1 MSIMHDEAWIGKRLC
16 DLRKQHLDRNLHVY
30 PEAGG
35 KIRIRDRTY
44 LNFSSNDY
52 LNLARHPHVVARAAE
67 ALSGSG
73 CGATASRLVTGTLTW
88 HDELEQS
95 LARHKGYPCALLFG
109 SGFLANCGTIP
120 ALAGRSDCVFA
131 DKLVHASIVDAVILS
146 RSKLHRF
153 HHNDAEHLEQL
164 LKKSGTAGCK
174 LVVTESV
181 FSMDGDLAPL
191 QDIADVAQRH
201 GAMVMVD
208 EAHATGVFG
217 CKGGGLVREWA
228 LESLIN
234 IDLGTLSKALGGYG
248 GFVACSES
256 VRDFLINRARSFI
269 YSTALPPSVVGAAIG
284 ALQVIDGSCDLGA
297 QLLANSAE
305 FRDRL
310 QKAGLNTGNSASQI
324 IPVMVGG
331 NSEALSI
338 SKKLREQGVIGVAIR
353 PPTVPQGS
361 ARVRLSVT
369 LAHTKEDLEH
379 AAEVII
385 AASKSEGLL

>member
-1 MSIMHDEAWIGKRLC
+1 MHDEAWISKQLC
-16 DLRKQHLDRNLHVY
+16 DLKEQHLDRSLVVY
-30 PEAGG
+30 HEAGG
-35 KIRIRDRTY
+35 KIRIGDRTY

-52 LNLARHPHVVARAAE
+52 LNLARNPDVVAKAAG
-67 ALSGSG
+67 ALSSSG

-88 HDELEQS
+88 HNELEQR
-95 LARHKGYPCALLFG
+95 LARHKGYQCALLFG

-120 ALAGRSDCVFA
+120 ALVGRGDQVFA

-146 RSKLHRF
+146 RTKLYRF
-153 HHNDAEHLEQL
+153 RHNDAEHLEQL
-164 LKKSGTAGCK
+164 LKKSGASGRK

-191 QDIADVAQRH
+191 KDIAGAAQAH

-217 CKGGGLVREWA
+217 PKGSGLVRELA
-228 LESLIN
+228 LESLVN

-248 GFVACSES
+248 GFIACSGP
-256 VRDFLINRARSFI
+256 VRDFLVNRARPFI
-269 YSTALPPSVVGAAIG
+269 YSTAPPPPVVGAALG
-284 ALQVIDGSCDLGA
+284 ALQVIEDVGGLGA
-297 QLLANSAE
+297 QLLTNAAA
-305 FRDRL
+305 FRNRL
-310 QKAGLNTGNSASQI
+310 QGAGLNTGNSASQI

-331 NSEALSI
+331 NSETLAI

-361 ARVRLSVT
+361 ARIRLSVT
-369 LAHTKEDLEH
+369 LAHSREDLEH
-379 AAEVII
+379 AADIII
-385 AASKSEGLL
+385 AAAKSEGVL